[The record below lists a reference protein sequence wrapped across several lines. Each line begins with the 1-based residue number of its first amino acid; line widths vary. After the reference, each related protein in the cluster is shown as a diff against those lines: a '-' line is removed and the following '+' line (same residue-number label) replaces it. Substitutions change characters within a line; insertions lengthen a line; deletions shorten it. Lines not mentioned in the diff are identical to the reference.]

1 MSTISLY
8 ASKTGFSQR
17 YAQTLA
23 EELGCRSVSYQ
34 ERKALVLEEY
44 DTIILAGGVYAGR
57 MNGLQWLQKQLPALA
72 GKRLAALAV
81 GASPADNPEL
91 PGSMERLFGP
101 IPEVRGF
108 YAQGGLD
115 YQHMGAVDRA
125 MMAAMRSMLKK
136 RPDMADR
143 LRYIERSFDAVDRKN
158 LAEIIAWAKK
168 E

>member
-1 MSTISLY
+1 
-8 ASKTGFSQR
+8 
-17 YAQTLA
+17 
-23 EELGCRSVSYQ
+23 
-34 ERKALVLEEY
+34 
-44 DTIILAGGVYAGR
+44 
-57 MNGLQWLQKQLPALA
+57 
-72 GKRLAALAV
+72 
-81 GASPADNPEL
+81 
-91 PGSMERLFGP
+91 MEQLFGP